1 MVWTTEISNQKRGKT
16 WKKKAAQKRR
26 KKCDRCFESVEK
38 YETGEKWEKGSN
50 RYMKSLEK
58 YILSPLIIMIGLG
71 FAPLLCLVKQTIR
84 SSPLTFITSK
94 AKCGSLESTL
104 SQKPANSLARRSN
117 QAFR

>member
-50 RYMKSLEK
+50 RYMESLEK
-58 YILSPLIIMIGLG
+58 YIYDWSGLCT
-71 FAPLLCLVKQTIR
+71 FALFGKTNY
-84 SSPLTFITSK
+84 
-94 AKCGSLESTL
+94 SL
-104 SQKPANSLARRSN
+104 
-117 QAFR
+117 